1 MFVIRKSS
9 FLGGFNHLIL
19 LWWLKKIYQKS
30 FLSYIFFL
38 PSAPTPRASCQTIAG
53 IDCVFPFKY
62 NDITY
67 NGCITI
73 KDPENKPWCSTKV
86 NKQNKH

>member
-1 MFVIRKSS
+1 MPAMNSS
-9 FLGGFNHLIL
+9 VWEETGFLEHPAPYHI
-19 LWWLKKIYQKS
+19 II
-30 FLSYIFFL
+30 FLFFFFL
-38 PSAPTPRASCQTIAG
+38 ASAPNTKALCQTVAG

-86 NKQNKH
+86 NTQNKY